1 MKPLVAIFYF
11 SDPEIMKRYELE
23 LRLQNRSLKLRDAK
37 YFNEENR
44 EYGDEVYIA
53 PDIEDD
59 VKSRIAEHFMSTTEM
74 EVMVIDDES
83 SQDDEDALIDPVNQD
98 AKEVETTDDPNLTD
112 VEAQLA
118 AKQKELEKREGEL
131 QAALEKQRKEES
143 EAEAATLR
151 AEAEESEAEQARKE
165 TEVAKAKAQ
174 DAKDEKTK
182 IELVT
187 ALKEAGVQIPRGATR
202 DDLQKLYDDKFD
214 PDLGLDD

>member
-37 YFNEENR
+37 YFNEEIR

-53 PDIEDD
+53 PDIADD
-59 VKSRIAEHFMSTTEM
+59 VKTRIAEHFVDTTEM
-74 EVMVIDDES
+74 QVMIIDDEGS
-83 SQDDEDALIDPVNQD
+83 RDDENAPIDPVNQD

-165 TEVAKAKAQ
+165 TEVAQAKAQ

-187 ALKEAGVQIPRGATR
+187 ALKEVGVQIPRGATK